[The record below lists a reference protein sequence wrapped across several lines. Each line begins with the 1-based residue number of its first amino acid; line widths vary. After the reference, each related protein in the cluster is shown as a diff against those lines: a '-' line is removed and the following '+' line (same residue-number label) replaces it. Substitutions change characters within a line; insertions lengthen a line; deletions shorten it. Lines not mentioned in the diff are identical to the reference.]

1 MVDILNIKLFKSNLQ
16 LGLLMH
22 ARIANACIR
31 APPKTPGMT
40 MVIQVEVSAV
50 LDKVKAGDKVC
61 LKAEKFNGAIVVTDL
76 QPSK

>member
-31 APPKTPGMT
+31 APPKMPGMT
-40 MVIQVEVSAV
+40 MVIQVEVSAA
-50 LDKVKAGDKVC
+50 LDKVKPVTRC
-61 LKAEKFNGAIVVTDL
+61 VLKLKSPTAPL
-76 QPSK
+76 W